1 MPKIIASILSEIEF
15 FKQCSEED
23 LTKILEV
30 ISKKKIQKRG
40 IIFHEGDEC
49 NTIYFIAKGSVKI
62 FKITEDG
69 REHIVNL
76 LSARDMFPHVGLFGG
91 GYYPATAR
99 AIEDSLIYH
108 LYIKDFRRILEASP
122 VLSIKLLQILDSKIR
137 TLQERLGNAMSK
149 DITDKVVSTLHSLAR
164 TNGSQ
169 IDEGIEINMELTH
182 QDIADLVG
190 TTRESV
196 SRIIG
201 QLKKDGRI
209 YYEDNKIRLI
219 D

>member
-1 MPKIIASILSEIEF
+1 MPKIIEPILREIDF

-23 LTKILEV
+23 LKNILEV
-30 ISKKKIQKRG
+30 ISKKTIRKRG
-40 IIFHEGDEC
+40 TIFHEGEEC

-62 FKITEDG
+62 LKTSEDG
-69 REHIVNL
+69 REHIVNI
-76 LSARDMFPHVGLFGG
+76 LSSKDMFPHVGLFGG

-99 AIEDSLIYH
+99 AIEDSTIYC
-108 LYIKDFRRILEASP
+108 LNIEDFKRILAVSP
-122 VLSIKLLQILDSKIR
+122 FLSIKLLQILDGKIR
-137 TLQERLGNAMSK
+137 TLQERLGNTMSK
-149 DITDKVVSTLHSLAR
+149 DIMEKVVSTLHSLAR

-169 IDEGIEINMELTH
+169 IDEGIEINMEITH
-182 QDIADLVG
+182 QDIADMVG

-201 QLKKDGRI
+201 QLKRDGKI
-209 YYEDNKIRLI
+209 YYEENKIRLM